1 MAAGCT
7 APQSDIISKATSKF
21 EEKIT
26 LLVELAGLLGKM
38 FDEVISSDFEV
49 FIAAPGE
56 KFKDKTMEDAEGDS
70 DQSGIQDASVL
81 CATHLG
87 LTKRLPVGTLWERG
101 KKQKMIVLKAR
112 VLFES
117 RFKHGGSAK
126 PF

>member
-1 MAAGCT
+1 
-7 APQSDIISKATSKF
+7 
-21 EEKIT
+21 
-26 LLVELAGLLGKM
+26 M
-38 FDEVISSDFEV
+38 FDEVMSSDFEV
-49 FIAAPGE
+49 FIAGPSE
-56 KFKDKTMEDAEGDS
+56 KFKDKMMEDAEGDS
-70 DQSGIQDASVL
+70 DQTGIQDASVL

-87 LTKRLPVGTLWERG
+87 LIKRLPVGTLWERG

>member
-1 MAAGCT
+1 M
-7 APQSDIISKATSKF
+7 
-21 EEKIT
+21 
-26 LLVELAGLLGKM
+26 LVELAGLLRKM
-38 FDEVISSDFEV
+38 FDEVMSSDFDV
-49 FIAAPGE
+49 FIAVPGE
-56 KFKDKTMEDAEGDS
+56 KFKDLQMMDSDDADD